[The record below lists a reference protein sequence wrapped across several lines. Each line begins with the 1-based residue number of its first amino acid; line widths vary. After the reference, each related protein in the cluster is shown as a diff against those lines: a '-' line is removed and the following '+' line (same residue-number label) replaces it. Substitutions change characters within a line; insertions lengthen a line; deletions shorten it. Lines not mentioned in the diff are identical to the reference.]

1 MKIKKRTLRQAL
13 LCPKPGCLLLKKH
26 LPKKK
31 TRGCRAPLVPRSWWS
46 ELPAWIA
53 LHAERGPVRK
63 CWEGHRMVQ
72 DIQDGRRHGPCNRC
86 HEQPPAGSP
95 IWVCHSLG
103 FSVHF
108 FLLCHGIAAALHLS
122 NLPMRGAMESLRQ
135 LRSQDS
141 DPSRVR
147 SARTLLLLG
156 AVAGFLGACCIGL
169 VATVAS
175 RLAGGGNAKLP
186 TVEPVVLSLPVMRV
200 PAPHPIA
207 GRHRQHVHDRFM
219 NRHLGRKLM
228 KQRNCV
234 DTLTLENE
242 DDVVFY
248 GVIALGRPAQQFR
261 VIFDT
266 GSANLWVPS
275 EECINCDSMKLHNK
289 FDGPSSSSYE
299 HSRYGVELAY
309 ASGSCKG
316 FLARDRLSFG
326 NVTVEKVP
334 FVEVFQ
340 VSSPFPSSDFDGV
353 FGLAFNGLSQPAGL
367 QTPLDLMMKVYGNR
381 MREKVFSF
389 LMSDDPSVPGEL
401 VFGAVPMDRYPSGIR
416 WLDVVKDVDTTGK
429 PAYRFWA
436 ISMDSIS
443 FGGTRLTGRV
453 GGKGAVFH
461 LRLWF
466 LFVKVIG
473 LMDSGSSCLVLPTKD
488 ASLFYDAVR
497 KAQQHD
503 ARCSALPKL
512 SLTLGGQEYVL
523 TGEDYGFQ
531 QLGGCQLCVQ
541 AREERTWIIGDV
553 FHRKFPVTY
562 DFGSHRIGLP
572 AGSHPWTATWV
583 IGLICL
589 AVAVPVLAL
598 SKVSHRRWRRLRM
611 QHREME
617 QARAAPTGGVPDPA
631 SELSRR

>member
-1 MKIKKRTLRQAL
+1 
-13 LCPKPGCLLLKKH
+13 
-26 LPKKK
+26 
-31 TRGCRAPLVPRSWWS
+31 
-46 ELPAWIA
+46 
-53 LHAERGPVRK
+53 
-63 CWEGHRMVQ
+63 
-72 DIQDGRRHGPCNRC
+72 
-86 HEQPPAGSP
+86 
-95 IWVCHSLG
+95 
-103 FSVHF
+103 
-108 FLLCHGIAAALHLS
+108 
-122 NLPMRGAMESLRQ
+122 MRGAMESLRQ

-175 RLAGGGNAKLP
+175 RLAGGNAKLP
-186 TVEPVVLSLPVMRV
+186 TIEPVVLSLPVMRV

-219 NRHLGRKLM
+219 NRYTRLAQKATFPAEIDI
-228 KQRNCV
+228 K
-234 DTLTLENE
+234 NE

-453 GGKGAVFH
+453 G
-461 LRLWF
+461 
-466 LFVKVIG
+466 

-572 AGSHPWTATWV
+572 AGSHPWTVTWV

-589 AVAVPVLAL
+589 AVALPVLAL
-598 SKVSHRRWRRLRM
+598 SKASHRRWRRLRM

-617 QARAAPTGGVPDPA
+617 QARASPTTGSVPDPA